1 MGTRRRLE
9 RLGKR
14 LALDES
20 RDGRHDPAVDAAV
33 GLLTDE
39 ELVLLRN
46 ALTRGFD
53 PQKEQQDVLISPAEQ
68 TAYERFQ
75 MFYEEAR
82 SPGP

>member
-1 MGTRRRLE
+1 MNLKRRLE
-9 RLGKR
+9 GLGKR
-14 LALDES
+14 LEMVEG
-20 RDGRHDPAVDAAV
+20 RDGHDPAVDAAV

-68 TAYERFQ
+68 AAYERFQ
-75 MFYEEAR
+75 VFYEEAR
-82 SPGP
+82 